1 MEQSLLFFCYL
12 HICNQALKKHRE
24 VFPYKQLWDAAQH
37 VLSNQ
42 KIPLTLCYQGQMT
55 ATYELVFRDDH
66 LELVGKKHDVD
77 DNAVLV
83 NMNYVEE
90 VVAHPEGY
98 INNPAKMDWDWLH
111 RSLKLSATEH

>member
-1 MEQSLLFFCYL
+1 
-12 HICNQALKKHRE
+12 
-24 VFPYKQLWDAAQH
+24 H